1 MRWSQIKTLF
11 IISFLILNIYLLM
24 QFLGKQDQADLS
36 TLEYQESTIEEQ
48 LAGENIEIPD
58 LDDDDIKE
66 PFISVRQKVFTSSD
80 MKKFDSFEDQE
91 AELISNNFIVS
102 LFDKPIKISSNAS
115 NEQIEEVMEK
125 RFIYPDEYEF
135 WNWNKEKNI
144 LVFFQK
150 KLNRPI
156 YYNRNGMIAVFLND
170 KNEIM
175 FYTQTMLGEE
185 EARQDKKTL
194 SKPITAIETL
204 YNSQKLD
211 PGDTVSKVDIGLHTR
226 VPLENGVQVFVP
238 TWKVTVNDEQ
248 NYFVNAIEGFVFSG
262 EEQEFIEETIQH
274 DVERIE
280 ESQLK
285 KKTKKKILDLFEDK
299 VEDTTN

>member
-1 MRWSQIKTLF
+1 
-11 IISFLILNIYLLM
+11 
-24 QFLGKQDQADLS
+24 S

-135 WNWNKEKNI
+135 WSWNKEKNI

-156 YYNRNGMIAVFLND
+156 YYNRNG
-170 KNEIM
+170 
-175 FYTQTMLGEE
+175 
-185 EARQDKKTL
+185 
-194 SKPITAIETL
+194 
-204 YNSQKLD
+204 
-211 PGDTVSKVDIGLHTR
+211 
-226 VPLENGVQVFVP
+226 
-238 TWKVTVNDEQ
+238 
-248 NYFVNAIEGFVFSG
+248 
-262 EEQEFIEETIQH
+262 
-274 DVERIE
+274 
-280 ESQLK
+280 
-285 KKTKKKILDLFEDK
+285 
-299 VEDTTN
+299 